1 MTGADQY
8 TVWNA
13 DNNGNYVSSLVG
25 VVSGGNSAFKA
36 LETSFQQDLNGDGT
50 IGVPATTVEAFGST
64 KLDQVGSNFYLDS
77 ISTGSGPSLK
87 WAGARSEER
96 RVGKWWSIRGA
107 KNP

>member
-1 MTGADQY
+1 M
-8 TVWNA
+8 
-13 DNNGNYVSSLVG
+13 
-25 VVSGGNSAFKA
+25 SGGNSAFKA

-87 WAGARSEER
+87 WAGADFY
-96 RVGKWWSIRGA
+96 VGELGSWTPIGVFLCR
-107 KNP
+107 